1 MKSSRRRL
9 LGVLPLVTVLVLATG
24 CPVTG
29 ILRATPEGGETENPL
44 PDLPETGPREAETP
58 PEEILALTRESRRLA
73 KKGFQFLSGDKIDIS
88 VFGHADLHTVIRVP
102 RNLKAGFPMIGEV
115 DFTEKT
121 IRDMEVEIRTRLEA
135 KHLHEAH
142 VSILPLEFAERQVFI
157 TGEVKKNGA
166 YAIPPFGTL
175 TLVQL
180 IALSGGFS
188 ENANRN
194 RVKLIR
200 ETVGARR
207 EYILSY
213 ATIEKGGNLEADIYL
228 LPGDDVMI
236 PAQEKVY
243 VLGSVNRPGGF
254 AVGAERLTASKA
266 IALAQGFTRLAAPS
280 KTVVIR
286 ETEDGKKTTFKVP
299 LSRILEFEATQRDL
313 ELRPGDVVFVPE
325 SLF

>member
-1 MKSSRRRL
+1 MAVL
-9 LGVLPLVTVLVLATG
+9 LLAGG
-24 CPVTG
+24 CPSSG
-29 ILRATPEGGETENPL
+29 ILKATRGEDESKDPL
-44 PDLPETGPREAETP
+44 PELPEAGSREPETV
-58 PEEILALTRESRRLA
+58 PEEIVALTRESMRMA

-88 VFGHADLHTVIRVP
+88 VFGHPDLHTVVRIP
-102 RNLKAGFPMIGEV
+102 RDIKAGFPVIGEV
-115 DFTEKT
+115 DFTGKT
-121 IRDMEVEIRTRLEA
+121 IREMEVEIRSRLEA
-135 KHLHEAH
+135 NHLHEAH
-142 VSILPLEFAERQVFI
+142 VSILPLEFAERQVFV

-166 YAIPPFGTL
+166 FAIPPFGTL

-180 IALSGGFS
+180 IALAGGFS

-200 ETVGARR
+200 EVQGARR

-213 ATIEKGGNLEADIYL
+213 GTIERGGNLDADIYL
-228 LPGDDVMI
+228 LPGDDVMV

-266 IALAQGFTRLAAPS
+266 VALAQGFTRLAAPS

-286 ETEDGKKTTFKVP
+286 ETKDGKKTTFKVP

-313 ELRPGDVVFVPE
+313 ELKPGDVVFVPE